1 LLAIHRLSWRRG
13 EKKILLNGMMTSLS
27 AAAAAEA
34 KGGGDF
40 ILFWSTAAATKGFS
54 FLSLSHS
61 SPSYP
66 FFNAKMNQKGKRQE

>member
-1 LLAIHRLSWRRG
+1 MEKG
-13 EKKILLNGMMTSLS
+13 EEKDSIEWNDDISLS
-27 AAAAAEA
+27 AASAAEA